1 MPNIG
6 TSLQACAHSKL
17 EPVSGAFDVTVAP
30 GDDVQAAIDRCPPGG
45 CVLLLPGTHEGPLV
59 LGPREAANGGG
70 APVQVADKEV
80 HVFGRGRATLRAA
93 TGESVLT
100 CRAATATCDGLVVRQ
115 EAAAGVPDDDELSFG
130 VTMEGSASRLQACDL
145 SSTSGPCVYITD
157 GKDPVVTGTDPL
169 LIGCKCVRW
178 P

>member
-1 MPNIG
+1 MG
-6 TSLQACAHSKL
+6 K
-17 EPVSGAFDVTVAP
+17 
-30 GDDVQAAIDRCPPGG
+30 
-45 CVLLLPGTHEGPLV
+45 VLWQGP
-59 LGPREAANGGG
+59 
-70 APVQVADKEV
+70 QY
-80 HVFGRGRATLRAA
+80 
-93 TGESVLT
+93 
-100 CRAATATCDGLVVRQ
+100 RQ